1 MKLCWEKVLE
11 EVGRYLSELIQ
22 ASKIV
27 STLSSGYRA
36 LSYFADQLS
45 LMLETVPK
53 KEQAKI
59 LLM

>member
-22 ASKIV
+22 ALKIV
-27 STLSSGYRA
+27 SILSSGCRA